1 LIHSKKHSY
10 DYNVS
15 GPDFPSYQ
23 EILEQI
29 NLYVEN
35 SQITFSNKNSF
46 DERKLFSIE
55 KIKNEIDWEPK
66 YSIKHGIKDYFSNI
80 I

>member
-1 LIHSKKHSY
+1 
-10 DYNVS
+10 
-15 GPDFPSYQ
+15 
-23 EILEQI
+23 
-29 NLYVEN
+29 LYVEN
-35 SQITFSNKNSF
+35 SQATFSNKNSF

-66 YSIKHGIKDYFSNI
+66 YSIKQCIKDYFSNI